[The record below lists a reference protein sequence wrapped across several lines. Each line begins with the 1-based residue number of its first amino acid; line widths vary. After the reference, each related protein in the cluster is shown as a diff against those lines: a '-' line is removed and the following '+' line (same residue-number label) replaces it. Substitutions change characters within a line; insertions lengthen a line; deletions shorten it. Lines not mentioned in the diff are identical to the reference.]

1 MAGTYLS
8 GTERLL
14 EHIQALTPR
23 TDVFRPSALH
33 RLEAS
38 VGDDLARLLVAALT
52 SRPRTRAA
60 A

>member
-1 MAGTYLS
+1 MAATYLS

-14 EHIQALTPR
+14 QHIQALTP
-23 TDVFRPSALH
+23 DVVLRPSAFH

-52 SRPRTRAA
+52 SRPRARAA

>member
-1 MAGTYLS
+1 MSATYLS

-14 EHIQALTPR
+14 QHIQALTPNA
-23 TDVFRPSALH
+23 DILRPTAFH

-38 VGDDLARLLVAALT
+38 VGDDLARLLVAGLT
-52 SRPRTRAA
+52 SRPRARAA

>member
-14 EHIQALTPR
+14 QHIEALTPR
-23 TDVFRPSALH
+23 AHVLRPSAYH

-38 VGDDLARLLVAALT
+38 VGNDLARLLVAGLT
-52 SRPRTRAA
+52 SRPRARAA